1 MEADIAKV
9 LAYEIKKELA
19 DRYFGFRKLI
29 EEDKSA
35 LDRSIRQYSITIE
48 QKIGL
53 DLSRI
58 YILLGDEELIREFL
72 DMTGLEEQ
80 FFYDPYILE
89 SPTIRKRVFE
99 GVRVRGITRAR
110 RFRNLIL
117 DAYEAL
123 AGHIQEYREKFEEM
137 LESEELIKE
146 EIKLFYQKND
156 LGDIM
161 GFLRGLDS
169 SPSFGSG
176 LDAGPG
182 MVSPGRLEEKMR
194 VEPPLPIEQ
203 VLPVI
208 PPIMPPAKI
217 RKKLKQLADQAFL
230 RHEKSGVVS

>member
-53 DLSRI
+53 GLSRI
-58 YILLGDEELIREFL
+58 YILLGDEELIRKFL
-72 DMTGLEEQ
+72 DMAGLEEQ
-80 FFYDPYILE
+80 LFYDPYILE

-99 GVRVRGITRAR
+99 GVRVHGITRAR

-117 DAYEAL
+117 DAYHAL
-123 AGHIQEYREKFEEM
+123 DGHIQEYRKKFDEM

-161 GFLRGLDS
+161 GFLRGLDNS
-169 SPSFGSG
+169 GGFNKG

-182 MVSPGRLEEKMR
+182 MVSPERLEEKMR
-194 VEPPLPIEQ
+194 VEPPPPIEQ

-217 RKKLKQLADQAFL
+217 RKKLKQLAEQAFL